1 MAAVPFGF
9 SFGDF
14 VAAIEVTHK
23 AAQALR
29 RSAGARDKIIQA
41 AADLEN
47 FERVL
52 RKVQTLIPSNVNP
65 DTLAAIHLCAHTC
78 QLPLGHFVQRIKDY
92 ERHMSQQHGSR
103 PDFMYNIER
112 GYWKIKW
119 SFDVEE
125 DVAKLKAAVGP
136 GLATIDILLQVESLE
151 KSTAVQLDLHH
162 VMHLAQRTCSLAEH
176 THLTLQQQ
184 TMSANSRFDKLDS
197 MAADT
202 TTDLRKVLQQL
213 PPLARHDQMRV
224 LEPKLDQLSAAM
236 DSRATADQVDHIESL
251 FHNFFGTQ
259 ARNHIESSTNALRS
273 EHRLELVDQKVDEI
287 RTHMTDVSAT
297 LSALYT
303 SSTAPSSVPS
313 NSTSTGVASCSD
325 LCKTPCTRTRSL
337 DTPLPSMLAL
347 FLDLLRKILC
357 SVIIL
362 FAMLPNIQA
371 QLRTCMTFI
380 RSPLLLSENSIA
392 LTDALNRTK
401 MLPYEYFHDWKLL
414 EPWLQKTFAG
424 FPGES
429 RVLRGDF
436 AMFKQYGNRTGPQI
450 PVEQWERCVF
460 AGDQVVMSMRVNADR
475 AESKCRRCGV
485 ILPLAGT
492 GDVWRK
498 W

>member
-162 VMHLAQRTCSLAEH
+162 VRHLAQRTCSLAEQA
-176 THLTLQQQ
+176 HLTLQQQ
-184 TMSANSRFDKLDS
+184 TIATNFRFDKLDS
-197 MAADT
+197 MAAN
-202 TTDLRKVLQQL
+202 
-213 PPLARHDQMRV
+213 M
-224 LEPKLDQLSAAM
+224 E
-236 DSRATADQVDHIESL
+236 
-251 FHNFFGTQ
+251 
-259 ARNHIESSTNALRS
+259 
-273 EHRLELVDQKVDEI
+273 
-287 RTHMTDVSAT
+287 T
-297 LSALYT
+297 LCL
-303 SSTAPSSVPS
+303 
-313 NSTSTGVASCSD
+313 
-325 LCKTPCTRTRSL
+325 
-337 DTPLPSMLAL
+337 
-347 FLDLLRKILC
+347 
-357 SVIIL
+357 
-362 FAMLPNIQA
+362 
-371 QLRTCMTFI
+371 
-380 RSPLLLSENSIA
+380 
-392 LTDALNRTK
+392 
-401 MLPYEYFHDWKLL
+401 
-414 EPWLQKTFAG
+414 
-424 FPGES
+424 
-429 RVLRGDF
+429 
-436 AMFKQYGNRTGPQI
+436 
-450 PVEQWERCVF
+450 
-460 AGDQVVMSMRVNADR
+460 
-475 AESKCRRCGV
+475 CRRSSRYV
-485 ILPLAGT
+485 HASQ
-492 GDVWRK
+492 VWK
-498 W
+498 H